1 MQKTYHAIFK
11 TWLSYLNEWNYQEY
25 CREECWK
32 KGSISRKLCYCQTLA
47 LLLVAGDPRI
57 DEFLAYSEKNT
68 QNYNVIVT
76 EFSGD
81 GIHYYFLNMWLLER
95 SRLRSLLWPLLGV
108 WEGPYLLWTLCLL
121 IWCHCWDPLI
131 FKTDSLIPNQS
142 KNKIILTWN
151 NIIIV
156 AFIIDF

>member
-25 CREECWK
+25 CSREECWK

-57 DEFLAYSEKNT
+57 DEFLANSVKNT
-68 QNYNVIVT
+68 QNYHVIVT
-76 EFSGD
+76 GFSGD

-142 KNKIILTWN
+142 KNKFWHEIT
-151 NIIIV
+151 
-156 AFIIDF
+156 